1 MFTSITKK
9 KTVLHNQTEKADII
23 FLTEATIIIWQ
34 QYKSKDTSRE
44 KEVTLN
50 LPEITVN
57 LVQSHPCILT
67 ANRYILNALCK
78 LIYSSLIAHKWL
90 AIYFNNILLLWGFKQ
105 ESITLLC
112 VCKNM
117 NYPNIS
123 LSFSVKGVVLYL
135 WWDVEFTK

>member
-9 KTVLHNQTEKADII
+9 QFCITKLKKLILF
-23 FLTEATIIIWQ
+23 FLQKPPLLWQ

-67 ANRYILNALCK
+67 ANRYILNALYK
-78 LIYSSLIAHKWL
+78 LIYSSFIAYKWL
-90 AIYFNNILLLWGFKQ
+90 AIYFNNIFLLWGFKQ

-123 LSFSVKGVVLYL
+123 LSFSVKVL
-135 WWDVEFTK
+135 FCICGGM